1 MNPDLIQENDLQSY
15 VDGRLDPARQAAVEA
30 YLAENPAERQRL
42 LDYQRIDAE
51 LHRLFDPVLDEP
63 IPAAL
68 RLAAQHR
75 SRAPRIGL
83 LQTAAAVGFMLIGG
97 GLGWFAH
104 ERFSQP
110 GLAQE
115 SFVQQALGAHAV
127 YVSEVRHPV
136 EVEASEAQHLV
147 AWLSKRL
154 GATIQ
159 APTLSMLGFQL
170 LGGRLLPDDGKPA
183 AQFMY
188 QDAGGRRLTLYVRR
202 GLDNPR
208 DTAFQFSQQ
217 DGKSA
222 FYWVDR
228 DLAYALIGDLERPVL
243 DRAAHV
249 VYRQLNP

>member
-1 MNPDLIQENDLQSY
+1 MNPDPIQEADLQSY
-15 VDGRLDPARQAAVEA
+15 VDGRLDPARQARVEA
-30 YLAENPAERQRL
+30 YLAENPTERQRL

-51 LHRLFDPVLDEP
+51 LRRVFDPMLDEP
-63 IPAAL
+63 IPAQL
-68 RLAAQHR
+68 RLSAQPK
-75 SRAPRIGL
+75 SRVPRVGL
-83 LQTAAAVGFMLIGG
+83 LQAAAAAGFMLVGG
-97 GLGWFAH
+97 ALGWFAH
-104 ERFSQP
+104 DRINQP
-110 GLAQE
+110 VLAQE

-127 YVSEVRHPV
+127 YVAEVRHPV
-136 EVEASEAQHLV
+136 EVEASQAQHLV

-159 APTLSMLGFQL
+159 APALDELGFQL

-188 QDAGGRRLTLYVRR
+188 QDGSGRRLTLYVRR
-202 GLDNPR
+202 GLENPR
-208 DTAFQFSQQ
+208 DTAFQFAEQ

-222 FYWVDR
+222 FYWIDR

-249 VYRQLNP
+249 VYQQLNP

>member
-1 MNPDLIQENDLQSY
+1 
-15 VDGRLDPARQAAVEA
+15 
-30 YLAENPAERQRL
+30 
-42 LDYQRIDAE
+42 
-51 LHRLFDPVLDEP
+51 
-63 IPAAL
+63 
-68 RLAAQHR
+68 
-75 SRAPRIGL
+75 
-83 LQTAAAVGFMLIGG
+83 MLIGG

-159 APTLSMLGFQL
+159 APTLSTLGFQL

-188 QDAGGRRLTLYVRR
+188 QRRRWAALDAL
-202 GLDNPR
+202 
-208 DTAFQFSQQ
+208 
-217 DGKSA
+217 
-222 FYWVDR
+222 
-228 DLAYALIGDLERPVL
+228 
-243 DRAAHV
+243 RAA
-249 VYRQLNP
+249 RIG

>member
-1 MNPDLIQENDLQSY
+1 MNPDPIQEADLQSY
-15 VDGRLDPARQAAVEA
+15 VDGRLDSARRAAVEA
-30 YLAENPAERQRL
+30 YLAQNPAERQRL
-42 LDYQRIDAE
+42 MDYRRIDAD
-51 LHRLFDPVLDEP
+51 LRRAFDPVLDEP
-63 IPAAL
+63 IPARLQLSARRATRLSSTRL
-68 RLAAQHR
+68 RQ
-75 SRAPRIGL
+75 
-83 LQTAAAVGFMLIGG
+83 AAAAAWFMLFGG
-97 GLGWFAH
+97 ALGWFAH
-104 ERFSQP
+104 ERINQP
-110 GLAQE
+110 MLAQE

-136 EVEASEAQHLV
+136 EVEASQAQHLV

-154 GATIQ
+154 GATIR
-159 APTLSMLGFQL
+159 APALDGLGFQL

-202 GLDNPR
+202 GLANPR
-208 DTAFQFSQQ
+208 DTAFQFAEQ

-222 FYWVDR
+222 FYWIDR

-249 VYRQLNP
+249 VYQQLNP